1 MIEAVRRMSLGRGLL
16 VLSALVSGSCLYAA
30 VDPVPLPASA
40 APAPAAPSLDA
51 QRAALIEPL
60 LDDYCSRCHNDDDR
74 VAGLSVADLK
84 ASDIAAGRHA
94 EAWEK
99 ILRRV
104 AAGEMPPHSKKQPD
118 PALRA
123 DFVSWLDEGRARY
136 VMANPDPGMAPVRRL
151 NAREYANAVRDL
163 LGVEGDF
170 AAMLPPDNSGF
181 GFDNIADV
189 LSVSPTL
196 MERYVAVAGKAA
208 RLATGLTPKRDFVT
222 TWQVAKDGSVM
233 NTGIP
238 AFNERAGPD
247 LPLASRGG
255 LAVRYVAR
263 WDGAYDMAVWLNA
276 NTNNE
281 SDRLA
286 EDRYVLRVPMKAGV
300 HRLAV
305 SFRRQ
310 TWPDEQ
316 VQFVR
321 NSTDYVPLPL
331 DKPADLPLDVWV
343 DGTRAGTLTV
353 PSFRVHQRYSQANF
367 PRDVLQLDVAGP
379 FEPGGNVDLPSRRA
393 VFVCQP
399 KRAAEEAP
407 CAKRILAGLARRAWR
422 GPVSEADL
430 TRLLKIHASESAA
443 GGFESGIAAGIE
455 ALLVSPRFLFAIETP
470 PPAGL
475 AARAYAVADRDLA
488 TRLALFLWSSIPDER
503 LLTLAGQ
510 GKLRQPA
517 VLDAEIARM
526 LADPRAQALTDNF
539 AGQWLFL
546 RNLDQQRPDI
556 TEFPQFDVP
565 LRAAMAAETQMFFA
579 HVLRAN
585 RPVTDFIRA
594 DYTFLNER
602 LARHYGIAG
611 VRGPALRKVALTPDM
626 PRGGLLGQASILTVT
641 SYGNRTSVVKRGKW
655 ILDNMLASPPPPP
668 PADVPALK
676 AEHDGKKLTAREQ
689 LELHRANPACASCHQ
704 RMDPLGFALE
714 NFDAVGAW
722 RASDA
727 GQLIDAGAVL
737 ADGTAFK
744 GFAGLQQILLDRREE
759 FARAFTERLM
769 TYALGRGLGS
779 NDMPAVRAIA
789 RAASKDDWRVQT
801 IIRGIVTSP
810 AFTMRRVRVPM
821 TTASAGAGTGNGR
834 GTGR

>member
-1 MIEAVRRMSLGRGLL
+1 MIEAFRRISLGRGLL
-16 VLSALVSGSCLYAA
+16 ALSALVWGSCLYAA
-30 VDPVPLPASA
+30 ADDPVTPTAVPPS
-40 APAPAAPSLDA
+40 APSLEER
-51 QRAALIEPL
+51 RAALVEPM
-60 LDDYCSRCHNDDDR
+60 LDDYCSRCHNDFDH
-74 VAGLSVADLK
+74 VAGLSVEGLK
-84 ASDIAAGRHA
+84 ASDIAVGRNA

-123 DFVSWLDEGRARY
+123 DFVGWLDEGRAQY
-136 VMANPDPGMAPVRRL
+136 AAAHPDPGAAPVRRL
-151 NAREYANAVRDL
+151 NGREYANAVRDL
-163 LGVEGDF
+163 LGLEGDF
-170 AAMLPPDNSGF
+170 ASALPPDNSGF

-208 RLATGLTPKRDFVT
+208 RAATGLVPKRDFVT
-222 TWQVAKDGSVM
+222 SWQVAKDGSVM

-238 AFNERAGPD
+238 AYNERAGSD
-247 LPLASRGG
+247 LPLGSRGG
-255 LAVRYVAR
+255 TAVRYTAR
-263 WDGAYDMAVWLNA
+263 WDGAYDVAVWLNA

-281 SDRLA
+281 SDRLP
-286 EDRYVLRVPMKAGV
+286 EDRFVLRVPMKAGV
-300 HRLAV
+300 HRVAV

-310 TWPDEQ
+310 TWPDETVQ
-316 VQFVR
+316 VVR
-321 NSTDYVPLPL
+321 NTTDYVPLPL
-331 DKPADLPLDVWV
+331 EKPVDLPLDVWI
-343 DGTRAGTLTV
+343 DGQRAGMMTV
-353 PSFRVHQRYSQANF
+353 PSFRVHPRYSQHNF

-379 FEPGGNVDLPSRRA
+379 FDAGGNAELASRRA

-399 KRAAEEAP
+399 KRAVEEAP
-407 CAKRILAGLARRAWR
+407 CARRILGGLARRAWR
-422 GPVSEADL
+422 GPVSEAEL
-430 TRLLKIHASESAA
+430 APLLKIYAQERAA
-443 GGFESGIAAGIE
+443 GGFESGVEAAIE
-455 ALLVSPRFLFAIETP
+455 ALLVSPRFLFAVEAP
-470 PPAGL
+470 PPAG
-475 AARAYAVADRDLA
+475 ASGSAYRVSDYDLA
-488 TRLALFLWSSIPDER
+488 TRLSLFLWSSIPDER

-510 GKLRQPA
+510 GKLHQPA
-517 VLDAEIARM
+517 VLNAEIARM
-526 LADPRAQALTDNF
+526 LADNRAEALTENF
-539 AGQWLFL
+539 AGQWLYL

-556 TEFPQFDVP
+556 TEFPDFDVP
-565 LRAAMAAETQMFFA
+565 LRAAMATETRMFFA
-579 HVLRAN
+579 HVLSAN

-602 LARHYGIAG
+602 LARHYGIGG
-611 VRGPALRKVALTPDM
+611 VRGPAFRKVSLSPDL

-655 ILDNMLASPPPPP
+655 ILDNLLASPPPPP

-676 AEHDGKKLTAREQ
+676 TEHDGRKLTAREQ

-722 RASDA
+722 RTQDA
-727 GQLIDAGAVL
+727 GRVIDASAVL

-769 TYALGRGLGS
+769 TYALGRGLGPQ
-779 NDMPAVRAIA
+779 DMPAVRAIA
-789 RAASKDDWRVQT
+789 RDAAKDDWRVQT
-801 IIRGIVTSP
+801 IIRGIVMSP
-810 AFTMRRVRVPM
+810 GFTMRRVPVPV
-821 TTASAGAGTGNGR
+821 TTASAGHGR
-834 GTGR
+834 GAGR

>member
-1 MIEAVRRMSLGRGLL
+1 MLA
-16 VLSALVSGSCLYAA
+16 LSALVSASCLYAA
-30 VDPVPLPASA
+30 ADDPVTTTSVHGSG
-40 APAPAAPSLDA
+40 PSLGER
-51 QRAALIEPL
+51 RAALIEPML
-60 LDDYCSRCHNDDDR
+60 ADYCSRCHNDFDH
-74 VAGLSVADLK
+74 VAGLSVEGLK
-84 ASDIAAGRHA
+84 ASDVAEGRNA

-123 DFVSWLDEGRARY
+123 DFVSWLDEGRAQY
-136 VMANPDPGMAPVRRL
+136 VTAHPDPGAAPVRRL
-151 NAREYANAVRDL
+151 NRREYANAVRDL

-170 AAMLPPDNSGF
+170 AAALPSDNSGF

-208 RLATGLTPKRDFVT
+208 RLATGLVPKRDFVT

-233 NTGIP
+233 NSGIP
-238 AFNERAGPD
+238 AFNERAGAD
-247 LPLASRGG
+247 LPLGSRGG
-255 LAVRYVAR
+255 TAVRYTAR
-263 WDGAYDMAVWLNA
+263 WDGAYDVAVWLNS

-281 SDRLA
+281 SDRLP
-286 EDRYVLRVPMKAGV
+286 EDRYALRVPMKAGV
-300 HRLAV
+300 HSVAV

-310 TWPDEQ
+310 TWPDET
-316 VQFVR
+316 VQTVR
-321 NSTDYVPLPL
+321 NTTDYVPLPL
-331 DKPADLPLDVWV
+331 EKPVDLPLDVWV
-343 DGTRAGTLTV
+343 DGQRAGTMTV
-353 PSFRVHQRYSQANF
+353 PSFRVHPRYSQHNF

-379 FEPGGNVDLPSRRA
+379 FDAGGNADLASRKA

-399 KRAAEEAP
+399 KRPAEETP
-407 CAKRILAGLARRAWR
+407 CARRILGGLAKRAWR
-422 GPVSEADL
+422 GPVSEAEL
-430 TRLLKIHASESAA
+430 APLLKIYADERAT
-443 GGFESGIAAGIE
+443 GGFESGVEAGIE
-455 ALLVSPRFLFAIETP
+455 ALLVSPRFLFAVETP
-470 PPAGL
+470 AAGPAGSV
-475 AARAYAVADRDLA
+475 ARLSDYDLA
-488 TRLALFLWSSIPDER
+488 TRLSLFLWSSIPDDR

-510 GKLRQPA
+510 GKLHLPV
-517 VLDAEIARM
+517 VLSAEIARM
-526 LADPRAQALTDNF
+526 LADKRAEALTENF
-539 AGQWLFL
+539 AGQWLYL

-565 LRAAMAAETQMFFA
+565 LRSAMATETRMFFS
-579 HVLRAN
+579 HVLSAN

-602 LARHYGIAG
+602 LARHYGIEG
-611 VRGPALRKVALTPDM
+611 VRGPAFRKVALGADL

-689 LELHRANPACASCHQ
+689 LELHRANSACASCHQ

-722 RASDA
+722 RTQDA
-727 GQLIDAGAVL
+727 GQVIDAGAVL

-744 GFAGLQQILLDRREE
+744 GFAGLQRILLDRREE

-769 TYALGRGLGS
+769 TYALGRGLGPQ
-779 NDMPAVRAIA
+779 DMPAVRAIA
-789 RAASKDDWRVQT
+789 RDAAKDEWRVQA
-801 IIRGIVTSP
+801 IIRGIVMSP
-810 AFTMRRVRVPM
+810 GFTLRRVPVPP
-821 TTASAGAGTGNGR
+821 TAVAIAASGWR
-834 GTGR
+834 PHR

>member
-1 MIEAVRRMSLGRGLL
+1 MNAGRRVPFGRS
-16 VLSALVSGSCLYAA
+16 VLALAALVSASCVLAAGQDAVPHAVRA
-30 VDPVPLPASA
+30 VDE
-40 APAPAAPSLDA
+40 
-51 QRAALIEPL
+51 QRAALIEPML
-60 LDDYCSRCHNDDDR
+60 EDYCSRCHNDFDK

-84 ASDIAAGRHA
+84 ASDIAAGRNA
-94 EAWEK
+94 ESWEK

-123 DFVSWLDEGRARY
+123 DFVNWLDEGRAQF
-136 VMANPDPGMAPVRRL
+136 VTAHPDPGAAPVRRL
-151 NAREYANAVRDL
+151 NRREYANAVRDL

-170 AAMLPPDNSGF
+170 AAALPPDNSGF

-196 MERYVAVAGKAA
+196 VERYVAVAGKAA
-208 RLATGLTPKRDFVT
+208 RMATGLVPKRDFVT

-233 NTGIP
+233 NSGIP
-238 AFNERAGPD
+238 AFNDRAGPE

-255 LAVRYVAR
+255 TAVRYVAR
-263 WDGAYDMAVWLNA
+263 WDGVFDIAVWLNS

-281 SDRLA
+281 SDRLP
-286 EDRYVLRVPMKAGV
+286 EDRFSLRIPMKAGV
-300 HRLAV
+300 HRVAV
-305 SFRRQ
+305 SLRRQ
-310 TWPDEQ
+310 TWPDEMVQ
-316 VQFVR
+316 VVR
-321 NSTDYVPLPL
+321 NTTDYVPLPL
-331 DKPADLPLDVWV
+331 EKPADLPLDVWV
-343 DGTRAGTLTV
+343 DGARAGTLTV
-353 PSFRVHQRYSQANF
+353 PAFRVHPRYSQHNF

-379 FEPGGNVDLPSRRA
+379 FDPGGQARPA
-393 VFVCQP
+393 VFTCQP
-399 KRAAEEAP
+399 RRAAEEMA
-407 CAKRILAGLARRAWR
+407 CARRIIASLARRAWR
-422 GPVSEADL
+422 GPVRDAELAP
-430 TRLLKIHASESAA
+430 LLKIYADERVG
-443 GGFESGIAAGIE
+443 GGFDSGVAAAIE
-455 ALLVSPRFLFAIETP
+455 ALLVSPRFLFVVETP

-475 AARAYAVADRDLA
+475 SGGAYRVSDLDLA
-488 TRLALFLWSSIPDER
+488 GRLALFLWSSIPDDGLLR
-503 LLTLAGQ
+503 LAQQ
-510 GKLRQPA
+510 GKLHLPV

-526 LADPRAQALTDNF
+526 LADRRAEALTENF
-539 AGQWLFL
+539 AGQWLYL

-565 LRAAMAAETQMFFA
+565 LRAAMATETRMFFA
-579 HVLRAN
+579 HVLSAN

-602 LARHYGIAG
+602 LARHYGIEG
-611 VRGPALRKVALTPDM
+611 VRGPAFRKVSLPQGT

-655 ILDNMLASPPPPP
+655 ILDNLLASPPPPP

-714 NFDAVGAW
+714 NFDGVGAW
-722 RASDA
+722 RTQDA
-727 GQLIDAGAVL
+727 GQVIDAGAVL
-737 ADGTAFK
+737 ADGTAFS

-769 TYALGRGLGS
+769 TYALGRGLGPQ
-779 NDMPAVRAIA
+779 DMPAVRSIA
-789 RAASKDDWRVQT
+789 RDAAKDDWRVRT
-801 IIRGIVTSP
+801 IIRGIITSP
-810 AFTMRRVRVPM
+810 GFTMRRVPVP
-821 TTASAGAGTGNGR
+821 ASLARADSSSGAGR
-834 GTGR
+834 

>member
-1 MIEAVRRMSLGRGLL
+1 MLA
-16 VLSALVSGSCLYAA
+16 LSVLVSGSCLFAA
-30 VDPVPLPASA
+30 VDPVAIP
-40 APAPAAPSLDA
+40 PAAPLLEER
-51 QRAALIEPL
+51 RAALIEPM
-60 LDDYCSRCHNDDDR
+60 LDDYCSRCHNDFDH

-84 ASDIAAGRHA
+84 ASDIAAGRNA
-94 EAWEK
+94 ESWEK

-118 PALRA
+118 AALRA
-123 DFVSWLDEGRARY
+123 DFVSWVDEGRARY
-136 VMANPDPGMAPVRRL
+136 VMANPDPGAAPVRRL

-196 MERYVAVAGKAA
+196 LERYVAVAGKAA
-208 RLATGLTPKRDFVT
+208 RLATGLVPKRDFVT

-233 NTGIP
+233 NSGIP
-238 AFNERAGPD
+238 AYNERAGERAGAD
-247 LPLASRGG
+247 LPLGSRGG
-255 LAVRYVAR
+255 TAVRYTAR
-263 WDGAYDMAVWLNA
+263 WDGAYDIAVWLNA

-286 EDRYVLRVPMKAGV
+286 EDRFVLRVPMKAGA
-300 HRLAV
+300 HAIAV

-310 TWPDEQ
+310 TWPDERVQ
-316 VQFVR
+316 VVR
-321 NSTDYVPLPL
+321 NTPDYVPLPL
-331 DKPADLPLDVWV
+331 DKPMDLPLDVWV
-343 DGTRAGTLTV
+343 DGARAGTLTV
-353 PSFRVHQRYSQANF
+353 PSFRVHPRYSQANF

-379 FEPGGNVDLPSRRA
+379 FEPGGNGDLASRRA

-407 CAKRILAGLARRAWR
+407 CARRIIGALAQRAWR
-422 GPVSEADL
+422 GPVSAAQL
-430 TRLLKIHASESAA
+430 APLLKIFEGERAA
-443 GGFESGIAAGIE
+443 AGFESGVEAAIE
-455 ALLVSPRFLFAIETP
+455 ALLVSPRFLFAVEAP
-470 PPAGL
+470 PSAAPAGS
-475 AARAYAVADRDLA
+475 AAQVSDYDLA
-488 TRLALFLWSSIPDER
+488 TRLALFLWSSIPDDR
-503 LLTLAGQ
+503 LLLLAGQ
-510 GKLRQPA
+510 GKLHQSA
-517 VLDAEIARM
+517 VLGGEIARM
-526 LADPRAQALTDNF
+526 LADKRAGALTENF
-539 AGQWLFL
+539 AGQWLYL

-556 TEFPQFDVP
+556 TAFPQFDVP
-565 LRAAMAAETQMFFA
+565 LRAAMAAETRMFFA
-579 HVLRAN
+579 HVLSAN

-611 VRGPALRKVALTPDM
+611 VRGPAFRKVVLSPDL

-655 ILDNMLASPPPPP
+655 ILDNLLASPPPPP

-676 AEHDGKKLTAREQ
+676 AEHDGKRLTAREQ

-722 RASDA
+722 RNEDA
-727 GQLIDAGAVL
+727 GQVIDAGAVL

-744 GFAGLQQILLDRREE
+744 GFSGLQQILLDRRKD

-769 TYALGRGLGS
+769 TYALGRGLGPQ
-779 NDMPAVRAIA
+779 DMPAVRAIA
-789 RAASKDDWRVQT
+789 REAAKDDWRVQT
-801 IIRGIVTSP
+801 IIRGIVMSP
-810 AFTMRRVRVPM
+810 GFTLRRIPVPI
-821 TTASAGAGTGNGR
+821 TTASAANGR

>member
-1 MIEAVRRMSLGRGLL
+1 MVEALRRVSFGRGMLA
-16 VLSALVSGSCLYAA
+16 LSALVSGSCLYAA
-30 VDPVPLPASA
+30 ANETAATAAEPA
-40 APAPAAPSLDA
+40 LEER
-51 QRAALIEPL
+51 RAALVEPML
-60 LDDYCSRCHNDDDR
+60 ADYCSRCHNDFDH
-74 VAGLSVADLK
+74 VAGLSVEGLK
-84 ASDIAAGRHA
+84 AGDIAAGRNA

-136 VMANPDPGMAPVRRL
+136 VTANPDPGAAPVRRL
-151 NAREYANAVRDL
+151 NRREYANALRDL

-170 AAMLPPDNSGF
+170 ASALPPDNSGF

-208 RLATGLTPKRDFVT
+208 RAATGLVPKRDFVT
-222 TWQVAKDGSVM
+222 SWQVAKDGSVM
-233 NTGIP
+233 NSGIP
-238 AFNERAGPD
+238 AFNERAGAD

-255 LAVRYVAR
+255 TAVRYTAR
-263 WDGAYDMAVWLNA
+263 WDGAYDIAVWLNS

-281 SDRLA
+281 SDRLP
-286 EDRYVLRVPMKAGV
+286 EDRFALRVPMKAGV

-310 TWPDEQ
+310 TWPDEAVQ
-316 VQFVR
+316 VLR
-321 NSTDYVPLPL
+321 NTTDYVPLPL
-331 DKPADLPLDVWV
+331 DKPVDLPLDVWV
-343 DGTRAGTLTV
+343 DGARAGTMTV
-353 PSFRVHQRYSQANF
+353 PSFRVHARYSQHNF

-379 FEPGGNVDLPSRRA
+379 FDAGGNHDLASRRA
-393 VFVCQP
+393 VFVCEP

-407 CAKRILAGLARRAWR
+407 CARRILTGLARRAWR
-422 GPVSEADL
+422 GPVSEAEL
-430 TRLLKIHASESAA
+430 APLIKIYEGERAA
-443 GGFESGIAAGIE
+443 GGFESGVEAGIE
-455 ALLVSPRFLFAIETP
+455 ALLVSPRFLFAVETP
-470 PPAGL
+470 PPAGQ
-475 AARAYAVADRDLA
+475 AGSAYRVSDYDLA
-488 TRLALFLWSSIPDER
+488 TRLSLFLWSSIPDER
-503 LLTLAGQ
+503 LLALAGE
-510 GKLRQPA
+510 GKLHQPL
-517 VLDAEIARM
+517 VLAAEIARM
-526 LADPRAQALTDNF
+526 LADKHAEALTENF
-539 AGQWLFL
+539 AGQWLYL

-556 TEFPQFDVP
+556 TAFPQFDVP
-565 LRAAMAAETQMFFA
+565 LRAAMATETRMFFA
-579 HVLRAN
+579 HVLSAN

-594 DYTFLNER
+594 DYSYLNER
-602 LARHYGIAG
+602 LARHYGIDG
-611 VRGPALRKVALTPDM
+611 VRGPAFRKVMLGPDT

-676 AEHDGKKLTAREQ
+676 TEHDGKLLTAREQ

-722 RASDA
+722 RTQDA
-727 GQLIDAGAVL
+727 GQVIDAGAVL
-737 ADGTAFK
+737 ADGTAFS
-744 GFAGLQQILLDRREE
+744 GFAGLQQILMGRREE

-769 TYALGRGLGS
+769 TYALGRGLGPQ
-779 NDMPAVRAIA
+779 DMPAVRSIA
-789 RAASKDDWRVQT
+789 RDAAKDDWRVQT
-801 IIRGIVTSP
+801 IIRGIVMSP
-810 AFTMRRVRVPM
+810 GFTLRRVP
-821 TTASAGAGTGNGR
+821 TAPTHVALAASGWR
-834 GTGR
+834 PSR

>member
-1 MIEAVRRMSLGRGLL
+1 MIGVTRRISFGRGLL
-16 VLSALVSGSCLYAA
+16 ALSVLVSGSCLYAA
-30 VDPVPLPASA
+30 AQDAPVPAV
-40 APAPAAPSLDA
+40 SLDET
-51 QRAALIEPL
+51 RAALIEPML
-60 LDDYCSRCHNDDDR
+60 EDYCSRCHNDFDK

-84 ASDIAAGRHA
+84 ASDIASGRNA
-94 EAWEK
+94 ESWEK

-123 DFVSWLDEGRARY
+123 DFVNWLDEGRARY
-136 VMANPDPGMAPVRRL
+136 VVANPDPGAAPVRRL
-151 NAREYANAVRDL
+151 NRREYANALRDL

-170 AAMLPPDNSGF
+170 AAALPPDNSGF

-208 RLATGLTPKRDFVT
+208 RAATGLTPRRDFVT

-233 NTGIP
+233 NSGIP
-238 AFNERAGPD
+238 AYNERAGAD
-247 LPLASRGG
+247 LPLGSRGG
-255 LAVRYVAR
+255 TAVRYTAR
-263 WDGAYDMAVWLNA
+263 WDGAYDVAVWLNS

-281 SDRLA
+281 SDRLP

-300 HRLAV
+300 HRVAV
-305 SFRRQ
+305 SLRRQ
-310 TWPDEQ
+310 TWPEERVQ
-316 VQFVR
+316 VVR
-321 NSTDYVPLPL
+321 NTTDYVPLPL
-331 DKPADLPLDVWV
+331 EKPVDLPLDVWV
-343 DGTRAGTLTV
+343 DGARAGTMTV
-353 PSFRVHQRYSQANF
+353 PSFRVHPRYSQANF

-379 FEPGGNVDLPSRRA
+379 FEAGGQARPA
-393 VFVCQP
+393 VFTCQP
-399 KRAAEEAP
+399 KRVGEEAP
-407 CAKRILAGLARRAWR
+407 CARQIIAGLARRAWR
-422 GPVSEADL
+422 GPVREAEL
-430 TRLLKIHASESAA
+430 APLLKIYNGERAA
-443 GGFESGIAAGIE
+443 GSFESGVEAAIE
-455 ALLVSPRFLFAIETP
+455 ALLVSPRFLFLVETP
-470 PPAGL
+470 PPAGVSGG
-475 AARAYAVADRDLA
+475 AYRVADRDLA
-488 TRLALFLWSSIPDER
+488 GRLALFLWSSIPDER
-503 LLTLAGQ
+503 LLRLAEQ
-510 GKLRQPA
+510 GKLHLPG

-526 LADPRAQALTDNF
+526 LADRRVEALTENF
-539 AGQWLFL
+539 AGQWLYL

-556 TEFPQFDVP
+556 TEFPAFDVP
-565 LRAAMAAETQMFFA
+565 LRAAMATETRMFFG
-579 HVLRAN
+579 HVLSAN

-602 LARHYGIAG
+602 LAQHYGIEG
-611 VRGPALRKVALTPDM
+611 VRGPAFRKVALPEGSQ
-626 PRGGLLGQASILTVT
+626 RGGLLGQASILTVT

-722 RASDA
+722 RTQDA
-727 GQLIDAGAVL
+727 GQVIDAGAVL

-769 TYALGRGLGS
+769 TYALGRGLGPQ
-779 NDMPAVRAIA
+779 DMPAVRSIA
-789 RAASKDDWRVQT
+789 REAAKDDWRVRT
-801 IIRGIVTSP
+801 IIRGIVMSP
-810 AFTMRRVRVPM
+810 GFTLRRVPM
-821 TTASAGAGTGNGR
+821 APANVALAASGWRGGR
-834 GTGR
+834 